1 MVEAAV
7 TSLIKAIK
15 VDNSRHLNAHCIALC
30 LEQTDLAGFAEKVF
44 TDAVNCIQEEKDK
57 FESIHDLVSLAVN
70 LFNVPYLETIVNVL
84 IFICKIFSSIKGCG
98 GLYSMI
104 SENLRLELSEKMRDI
119 EEKLHEFCECFEARS
134 GELKWFN
141 EHGEKT
147 EESIDRL
154 LDNVN
159 YKEIGMGF
167 SGSLQTIILRYKNIR
182 EENTLKFVGECLNVY
197 VRVAIMRCMMHIL
210 LLSIVPDKT
219 MKSATEQIKMYMEND
234 SRRRVVFLN
243 RILEPSH
250 ENAIF
255 LSSFSITDYPQVD
268 MFLKAKW
275 SATKEQSCRWEIGDF
290 LTNKSIALHPVVFR
304 GHWMNTAAVKYV
316 WSTSTA
322 PHDDYAQFC
331 FEVASKG
338 ENIFF
343 ITSFKTQSSYIYM
356 KPNSLLGKTSI
367 RPREEGMFKVLRL
380 QNDNCLIS
388 VVKYPGRFIYMP
400 NTIWGMIKGAV
411 TDKMYPE
418 GLPTEQHEWSLK
430 EVCHRRNEGEI
441 NKVEN
446 PKIISAFASKKK

>member
-1 MVEAAV
+1 MVECAV
-7 TSLIKAIK
+7 TRLLKLLK
-15 VDNSRHLNAHCIALC
+15 EDNSRHLNAHCIALC

-44 TDAVNCIQEEKDK
+44 TNAINCIQEEKDK

-70 LFNVPYLETIVNVL
+70 LFNVPYLETVVNVL
-84 IFICKIFSSIKGCG
+84 IFICKICSSIKGCG

-147 EESIDRL
+147 EESIERL

-167 SGSLQTIILRYKNIR
+167 SVSLETIILRYKNIR
-182 EENTLKFVGECLNVY
+182 EENTLKFVGECLSVY
-197 VRVAIMRCMMHIL
+197 VRVAIMRCVMRIL
-210 LLSIVPDKT
+210 IISIVPDEK
-219 MKSATEQIKMYMEND
+219 MKSATDRIKIYMDDD
-234 SRRRVVFLN
+234 SRLRVAFLN

-268 MFLKAKW
+268 MFLNNRW
-275 SATKEQSCRWEIGDF
+275 SATEKQSCVWDIGDF
-290 LTNKSIALHPVVFR
+290 LTNKRIALHPVVFR

-316 WSTSTA
+316 WSTFTA
-322 PHDDYAQFC
+322 PHDDYAQFR
-331 FEVASKG
+331 FEAVSKG

-343 ITSFKTQSSYIYM
+343 IKSFKTKSSYIYM

-388 VVKYPGRFIYMP
+388 VVKYPGRFIYMEGS
-400 NTIWGMIKGAV
+400 IWGKIKGAV
-411 TDKMYPE
+411 TDDTYPD
-418 GLPTEQHEWSLK
+418 GIPTDHHEWSLK
-430 EVCHRRNEGEI
+430 EVRRNEDEI

-446 PKIISAFASKKK
+446 PKIVSAFTSKKK